1 MGESARVQGSS
12 PNQAMGRINPGDFA
26 RFRDFL
32 VKRIGLAP
40 DKTATFAKTTPA
52 KLYAAGT
59 IVGVDESDMAQAIAE
74 FLTVPYATQLNAG
87 EPQLDILPPSFCMMH
102 GVIPLRDTAGQSLF
116 AISNPFDWELMDAIE
131 KRSVR
136 AHSPRMIIT
145 APLTITTLLR
155 AHGAADKQVGQS
167 LAANTREDLFD
178 ILETVIPQGE
188 AEERAGKEDEYE
200 VLSSEQ
206 MQQIGHLPPVVRLV
220 NMLLTD
226 AVKRGASDIH
236 FEPHE
241 TVLQV
246 RFRVDGVLVDAM
258 KIPKPMQAPTIS
270 RIKIISG
277 LDIAEHRKP
286 QDGRSRMR
294 LQDRR
299 IDLRVSSLPSQF
311 GEKIVIRL
319 LDSSIHLVHLDRL
332 TLAPDVLRSFKRTL
346 SNPQGVVLVTG
357 PTGSGK
363 STTLYA
369 ALNHLKIPTKNIIT
383 VENPIEYQMVGVT
396 QVQIEP
402 KAGMTFAAGLRS
414 ILRQDPNIIMVG
426 EIRDR
431 ETAEIAM
438 EAAQT
443 GHLLLSTVHTN
454 DSAGTVI
461 RLLDLGIEPFQ
472 VAASVIA
479 ILGQRLVRKICS
491 ACAVERAPSVE
502 ALELLGD
509 RTPLPDIASW
519 KAGGGCQEC
528 QQSGYKGRM
537 GIHELLE
544 VTDRMRELISARAPE
559 HVLRDAAR
567 AAGMRTLLEDGIA
580 KAASGLTTLE
590 EVLRVAPQYDAK
602 PSGTHK
608 PLQETA
614 KPIPTLPIDPNVS
627 TASTVNTAAPL
638 ANLPT
643 ILVIEDEE
651 DTRTMI
657 ELLLKKSGYRTIA
670 VADGIEALLTLGKQT
685 FDLVLSDI
693 NMPNLDGLKFLDMSN
708 QKGLK
713 TPVIFMTGDDSKEQ
727 EQKCLELGAI
737 DYITKPIKKEVMLL
751 RIKRAIGK

>member
-1 MGESARVQGSS
+1 MSELARARATSQ
-12 PNQAMGRINPGDFA
+12 NQAMGRIGPGDFA

-32 VKRIGLAP
+32 VKRVGLTP
-40 DKTATFAKTTPA
+40 DKVTTIAKTSPA

-59 IVGVDESDMAQAIAE
+59 VVGIDESDMAHAIAE
-74 FLTVPYATQLNAG
+74 FLNVPYADQLNAG
-87 EPQLDILPPSFCMMH
+87 EPQLDILPPSFCLMH
-102 GVIPLRDTAGQSLF
+102 GVIPLRDTAGQSIF
-116 AISNPFDWELMDAIE
+116 AVSNPFDWELMDAIE

-136 AHSPRMIIT
+136 GHRPRVIIA

-155 AHGAADKQVGQS
+155 ERGAADKQTGKS
-167 LAANTREDLFD
+167 LAATTRDDLFD
-178 ILETVIPQGE
+178 ILETVTPQGE
-188 AEERAGKEDEYE
+188 AEERAGKDDEYE
-200 VLSSEQ
+200 VLSAEQ
-206 MQQIGHLPPVVRLV
+206 MQEVGHLPPVVRLV
-220 NMLLTD
+220 NMILSD

-246 RFRVDGVLVDAM
+246 RFRVDGVLIDAM
-258 KIPKPMQAPTIS
+258 KIPKPMQAPTTS

-294 LQDRR
+294 LQARR
-299 IDLRVSSLPSQF
+299 IDLRVSILPSQF

-319 LDSSIHLVHLDRL
+319 LDGSMNLVHLDRL
-332 TLAPDVLRSFKRTL
+332 TLAPDILRSFKRSL

-369 ALNHLKIPTKNIIT
+369 ALNQLKTPTKNIIT

-454 DSAGTVI
+454 DSTGTII

-479 ILGQRLVRKICS
+479 ILGQRLVRKICP
-491 ACAVERAPSVE
+491 ACAVERPPSAE

-509 RTPLPDIASW
+509 RATLPDIATW
-519 KAGGGCQEC
+519 KGGAGCQAC

-544 VTDRMRELISARAPE
+544 VTDQLRELISARAPE
-559 HVLRDAAR
+559 HVIRDTAR

-602 PSGTHK
+602 PTGTDK
-608 PLQETA
+608 A
-614 KPIPTLPIDPNVS
+614 
-627 TASTVNTAAPL
+627 AAPL
-638 ANLPT
+638 TTAQPIPASQPISAPAAVDT
-643 ILVIEDEE
+643 GAATEPMILIIEDEE
-651 DTRTMI
+651 DTRAMI
-657 ELLLKKSGYRTIA
+657 ELLLKKAGYRTMA
-670 VADGIEALLTLGKQT
+670 VADGIEALLAMGKHA

-693 NMPNLDGLKFLDMSN
+693 NMPNLDGFTLLTMSK
-708 QKGLK
+708 QKGL
-713 TPVIFMTGDDSKEQ
+713 TAPVIFLTADNNTKQ
-727 EQKCLELGAI
+727 EQKGLELGAL
-737 DYITKPIKKEVMLL
+737 DYITKPIKKEVLLL
-751 RIKRAIGK
+751 RVKRAIGK